1 MEQTISKST
10 ARKQVPPRN
19 KAYILDALADFDR
32 SGSISIKE
40 FAAKHQVSE
49 ATFYNWRKKYQSR
62 HTGKANDIPVG
73 FIPVSMPPNSVAEQK
88 EPVFAEYRG
97 IIFYQ
102 RVEPAYLKALLK

>member
-1 MEQTISKST
+1 MEQTNDNSS
-10 ARKQVPPRN
+10 ARKQIPPRS
-19 KAYILDALADFDR
+19 KTYILKALAAFER
-32 SGSISIKE
+32 SGSISIQE

-49 ATFYNWRKKYQSR
+49 ATFYNWRKKY
-62 HTGKANDIPVG
+62 HAKNTGKVNDNPLG
-73 FIPVSMPPNSVAEQK
+73 FIPVSLAGGATSEQK